1 MRVLILCP
9 VAASTDAAA
18 TAAALWPSAARGG
31 TLDLLA
37 YGRGSKDLP
46 PSPGA
51 RPIALPSLS
60 GRSIEIFV
68 GWSRFMWQL
77 RRSRYRVAALIQP
90 GLGASRARGLL
101 LCFPH
106 LIGAGKVVV
115 VDPPSGTLV
124 REVSA
129 SLALV
134 DLLRWIAIQLAS
146 AGIARAAC
154 AALRRLGPRPG
165 AERPIPRAGP
175 VIYLR
180 TDHELATV
188 RLGAGGSL
196 AHTDGIVRA
205 MKSRGHS
212 VEVWCTGE
220 LAGLPADVPVHSVP
234 VLRRGNVPTEIA
246 ELLSSVAQT
255 LTLRRR
261 ASTPVIV
268 YQRYSLNNLTGLL
281 LARRWDVPLVLEA
294 NASEASWRREWSAL
308 RYPRLADVTERL
320 LLASADRVTAV
331 SDNVARELLDAGV
344 HRRRLRVV
352 PNGVDVAR
360 FAHVAPQPLPL
371 EPGFV
376 VCFVGLFYPWHGTL
390 HLAKAFV
397 RLAARCP
404 EARLLLVGDGE
415 EAPRVRAVL
424 RDGGVLGVTHMP
436 GIVEREQVPR
446 YLAAADVLVSP
457 HVAGDGFIGSP
468 IKLFEYMAAGR
479 AIVASRIAQIGQVLR
494 HEDTALLV
502 TPGNS
507 DALADALVRLHDD
520 PMLRDRLAK
529 AAWIHARRRYTWDAR
544 LRSALGGDE
553 TL

>member
-31 TLDLLA
+31 TFDVLV
-37 YGRGSKDLP
+37 YGRGSQDLP
-46 PSPGA
+46 PPPGT
-51 RPIALPSLS
+51 RPIALPSPS
-60 GRSIEIFV
+60 GPAAEVFARWARFV
-68 GWSRFMWQL
+68 WQL
-77 RRSRYRVAALIQP
+77 RRSRYNVAALIQP

-106 LIGAGKVVV
+106 VIGAGEVVV
-115 VDPPSGTLV
+115 VDPSSGTLV
-124 REVSA
+124 REVSVWV
-129 SLALV
+129 ALV
-134 DLLRWIAIQLAS
+134 DLLRWVAIRLSSVA
-146 AGIARAAC
+146 IARAAS
-154 AALRRLGPRPG
+154 AALGRVAPG
-165 AERPIPRAGP
+165 RSAERPIPRSGP

-188 RLGAGGSL
+188 RLGAGGSV

-205 MKSRGHS
+205 LKSRGHS

-220 LAGLPADVPVHSVP
+220 LAGLPADVPVHRLP

-246 ELLSSVAQT
+246 ELLSSVTQT
-255 LTLRRR
+255 LVLRRR
-261 ASTPVIV
+261 ASTPTIV
-268 YQRYSLNNLTGLL
+268 YQRYSLNNVTGLL
-281 LARRWDVPLVLEA
+281 LARRWGVPLLLEA
-294 NASEASWRREWSAL
+294 NASEASWRRQWSAL
-308 RYPRLADVTERL
+308 RYPRLADAGERL

-331 SDNVARELLDAGV
+331 SDNAARELLDAGAD
-344 HRRRLRVV
+344 RRRLRVV

-376 VCFVGLFYPWHGTL
+376 VCFVGLFYPWHGAR
-390 HLAKAFV
+390 HLAEAFV
-397 RLAARCP
+397 RLAAQCP

-415 EAPRVRAVL
+415 ESPHVRAIL
-424 RDGGVLGVTHMP
+424 RDRGVLGVTHMP

-457 HVAGDGFIGSP
+457 HAVGDGFIGSP
-468 IKLFEYMAAGR
+468 VKVFEYMAAGR
-479 AIVASRIAQIGQVLR
+479 AIVASRVAQLCQVLR
-494 HEDTALLV
+494 HEETALLV
-502 TPGNS
+502 APGDS
-507 DALADALVRLHDD
+507 AALADALARLHGDAV
-520 PMLRDRLAK
+520 LRNRLAS
-529 AAWIHARRRYTWDAR
+529 AALDEALRRYTWDAR

-553 TL
+553 AS